1 MLQLTLAS
9 KHISEDDDEW
19 QGLLRLA
26 LINKTLLSP
35 LNIYYRRRVDTCP
48 SVNHLSFCPSSKR
61 TQPSPIAF
69 TLAGLLPP
77 VSQPAGISL
86 DVSFSLLPNA
96 NWETAQQNKEYENL
110 HMPESNMYFS
120 VLVNLFT
127 SQSNIAG
134 GSSSEEA
141 LVFYFVWLLL
151 KWNCEG
157 SLKIA
162 SIFRSAYDNDIHVKP
177 ELQGMQSGGT

>member
-35 LNIYYRRRVDTCP
+35 LNIYYRRTVDTCP
-48 SVNHLSFCPSSKR
+48 SVNHLSFCPSSEC

-96 NWETAQQNKEYENL
+96 NWETAQQNKEYEKSPYARIKYVL
-110 HMPESNMYFS
+110 FS
-120 VLVNLFT
+120 ARKSIYQSVQYRWRKAALKRRLFFIL
-127 SQSNIAG
+127 S
-134 GSSSEEA
+134 GS
-141 LVFYFVWLLL
+141 F
-151 KWNCEG
+151 
-157 SLKIA
+157 
-162 SIFRSAYDNDIHVKP
+162 
-177 ELQGMQSGGT
+177 

>member
-19 QGLLRLA
+19 QGLLHLA
-26 LINKTLLSP
+26 LINQTLLSP

-48 SVNHLSFCPSSKR
+48 SVNHLSFCPSSEC

-86 DVSFSLLPNA
+86 DISFSLLPNA

-110 HMPESNMYFS
+110 HMSESNMYFS

-127 SQSNIAG
+127 SRSNIAG
-134 GSSSEEA
+134 GKQLWRGACFLFCLA
-141 LVFYFVWLLL
+141 LS
-151 KWNCEG
+151 KM
-157 SLKIA
+157 K
-162 SIFRSAYDNDIHVKP
+162 
-177 ELQGMQSGGT
+177 LQR